1 MRRTKVTID
10 FPTLIYRVITGLA
23 ILELFT
29 AGIKQNRIYGLF
41 LHLRIGTCLAGILFI
56 CFSVGRPPLFGPFE
70 ASIYMV
76 GVMGILAL
84 VFQKNAGPLSGFA
97 LFNSLGTLMI
107 LFIQW
112 DKPMGLNDDYFM
124 YGNLWVNIF
133 FNFRLLTAAFLVH
146 GASQY
151 LAHLL
156 GKQDTE
162 TLSMGGRNTLLAGA
176 CLYLVSEWAGSLWC
190 LNWFGDSWQ
199 WSRGFFKAS
208 ILFLLIMAVC
218 HLPPG
223 LTRNKI
229 ARGITGTLPGI
240 FILWMIF
247 YH

>member
-1 MRRTKVTID
+1 VAVD
-10 FPTLIYRVITGLA
+10 FPTLVYRVVTGLV

-29 AGIKQNRIYGLF
+29 TGLKQDRIYSLF
-41 LHLRIGTCLAGILFI
+41 LHLRILTCFFGILFI
-56 CFSVGRPPLFGPFE
+56 GFSVGRPPLFGPFE
-70 ASIYMV
+70 ASIYIV
-76 GVMGILAL
+76 CVMGILAWI
-84 VFQKNAGPLSGFA
+84 FQKNASHQSRFS
-97 LFNSLGTLMI
+97 LFNSLGALMI
-107 LFIQW
+107 LLIQW
-112 DKPMGLNDDYFM
+112 NKPMALNDDYFM

-133 FNFRLLTAAFLVH
+133 FNFRLLTAAFLAH

-151 LAHLL
+151 LAHILER
-156 GKQDTE
+156 QDAE
-162 TLSMGGRNTLLAGA
+162 MLVMGGRNTLLAGA

>member
-1 MRRTKVTID
+1 MAAD
-10 FPTLIYRVITGLA
+10 FPTLIYRVVTGMV
-23 ILELFT
+23 ILELCT
-29 AGIKQNRIYGLF
+29 AGMKQNRIYGLF
-41 LHLRIGTCLAGILFI
+41 LHLRILTCLAGILFI
-56 CFSVGRPPLFGPFE
+56 GFCVGRPPLFGPFE
-70 ASIYMV
+70 ASIYIV
-76 GVMGILAL
+76 GIMGILAL
-84 VFQKNAGPLSGFA
+84 VFQKNAGHQYGFS
-97 LFNSLGTLMI
+97 LFNSLGALII

-112 DKPMGLNDDYFM
+112 DKPMAINDDYFM
-124 YGNLWVNIF
+124 YGNLWVNLF
-133 FNFRLLTAAFLVH
+133 FNLRLLTAAFLAQ

-151 LAHLL
+151 LAHLF
-156 GKQDTE
+156 GKKDAE
-162 TLSMGGRNTLLAGA
+162 VLSMGGRNTLLAGA

-229 ARGITGTLPGI
+229 ARGICGTLPGI